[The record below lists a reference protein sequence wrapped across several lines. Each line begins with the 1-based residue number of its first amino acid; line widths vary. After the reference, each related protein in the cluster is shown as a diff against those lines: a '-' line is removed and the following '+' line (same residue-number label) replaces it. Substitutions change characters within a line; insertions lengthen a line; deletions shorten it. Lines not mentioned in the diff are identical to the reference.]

1 MKRAVKRMMLIPV
14 GVTAFLVSGFN
25 LAEKTETEPVSLAMA
40 ISNKWITTEYKG
52 AGSYSGH
59 CINLTAENLQH
70 KKITVN
76 IPAGTM
82 FKPSDDGMQNILV
95 TQEQM
100 LVLEP
105 GVKTQA
111 TVRGYCC
118 ESTDHAPAK
127 DISFALSEN
136 KDPKMAKLFAFLKG
150 KKIEDGL
157 QQEAVWCISN
167 NHEVS
172 DIYAEDVQQAKPLR
186 EELCRI
192 TGQKDTWYNTPC
204 QHTVD
209 ADGNISHVT
218 TEVKG
223 LIKFKALKAAKVH
236 NEIHDA
242 TGKLILKNPNEF
254 EVRAGNIEYEFGI
267 KVKGW
272 QKGTYYVE
280 VYENTKVIHK
290 QEFKL

>member
-1 MKRAVKRMMLIPV
+1 MKRTVKWMAL
-14 GVTAFLVSGFN
+14 GLVWVAAALLSGFGIE
-25 LAEKTETEPVSLAMA
+25 EKTETEAVSLATA
-40 ISNKWITTEYKG
+40 IGNKWIGTEYAG
-52 AGSYSGH
+52 TGSYSGN
-59 CINLTAENLQH
+59 CINLTAENLQR
-70 KKITVN
+70 KKITVT

-105 GVKTQA
+105 GKKTKA

-118 ESTDHAPAK
+118 EASDHAPAQ
-127 DISFALSEN
+127 DIGFALSEN

-150 KKIEDGL
+150 KKIDDGL

-172 DIYAEDVQQAKPLR
+172 NVYSEDAQQAKPLR

-192 TGQKDTWYNTPC
+192 TGQKDTWYNTPR

-242 TGKLILKNPNEF
+242 TGKLVLKNPNEF
-254 EVRAGNIEYEFGI
+254 SVRPGNIEYEFGI
-267 KVKGW
+267 RVKGW

-280 VYENTKVIHK
+280 VYENTTVIHK
-290 QEFKL
+290 QEFKI